1 MCVFLRARG
10 YRPFFETHTA
20 FRRESPIL
28 TQEDERKT
36 FRLLAASMR
45 LQPTIRGYVAEA
57 WFMDPKL
64 SEVSP
69 HLAWISNWLQECKE
83 FGAVWTNLGEAHRD
97 AGFLVG
103 DRNRRR
109 LYESGHWKPLLGLL
123 IWARR
128 DLLRWYDWDTLAV
141 RG

>member
-45 LQPTIRGYVAEA
+45 LQPTIRGYVAA
-57 WFMDPKL
+57 
-64 SEVSP
+64 
-69 HLAWISNWLQECKE
+69 A
-83 FGAVWTNLGEAHRD
+83 
-97 AGFLVG
+97 
-103 DRNRRR
+103 
-109 LYESGHWKPLLGLL
+109 
-123 IWARR
+123 
-128 DLLRWYDWDTLAV
+128 
-141 RG
+141 